1 MDIFNTHFEVK
12 DQFRQ
17 AALLHVYPMTGRTH
31 QIRVHLSYIDHPII
45 CDEIYGNRHS
55 AKLAKKIGLTRQFLH
70 AWKLEFV
77 HPITKKKMDFEDPL
91 PEDLSVPLKKLQGE

>member
-1 MDIFNTHFEVK
+1 
-12 DQFRQ
+12 
-17 AALLHVYPMTGRTH
+17 MTGRTH

-55 AKLAKKIGLTRQFLH
+55 AKLAKKIGLNRQFLH

-77 HPITKKKMDFEDPL
+77 SPGSGRLVRCEAPL
-91 PEDLSVPLKKLQGE
+91 PDELETVLDGLRASDEGRG